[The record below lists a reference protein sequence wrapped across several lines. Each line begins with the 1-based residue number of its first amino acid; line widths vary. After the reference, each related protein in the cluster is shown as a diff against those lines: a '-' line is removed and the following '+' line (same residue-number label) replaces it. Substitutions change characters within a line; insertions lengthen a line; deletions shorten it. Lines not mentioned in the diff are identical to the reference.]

1 MSTPAGNLQARDA
14 HRITDRLLVEQ
25 RLINVSAL
33 PEARSGW
40 KAKGAGVLC
49 ASGKAFGRGHPV
61 GATDESLYKFN

>member
-14 HRITDRLLVEQ
+14 HRITGLLVEQ

-49 ASGKAFGRGHPV
+49 ASGKAFGRGRPV
-61 GATDESLYKFN
+61 GATDESLCKFN